1 MKSLARFI
9 THHPGWVLGGL
20 ALITLFFAAFVTKIE
35 FLSDYS
41 KMLPQN
47 DPVIAQYRQARELFG
62 SQSVFM
68 LAMAEPEGSVLDLPS
83 LQKLYAITQELAQL
97 VERGWLEDVIS
108 PANVE
113 VVRGTTVALEVGPL
127 LPGPPETEE
136 DAAAFRARALA
147 ERQLVGSLILEDGSA
162 VVLVLNVHPDFED
175 REDVLSS
182 ILATLEDIQARYSD
196 PEEFYVT
203 GDAPLL
209 VYVSRYMRGDLG
221 LLLPV
226 VVGVVGAVL
235 FLSFRLWRG
244 VFLPLAVVLVAVIW
258 TLGFMALLGVKLTM
272 ISTFLPMLLVAVG
285 SAYGIHVV
293 NDYLQRAAGGGVRR
307 RLVQATL
314 REMFPP
320 VLGAALTT
328 AAGFLT
334 LLSAF
339 FRPNREFGAFAAFG
353 VLVAFS
359 LTMTLIPA
367 LLVLLP
373 LPVRRGASRSS
384 SQGLSQR
391 VAEVVGRRRGRTL
404 LLAGLVVAAFLGGV
418 PFLTVES
425 DMAKY
430 FPADSPVIQG
440 MDFVEERFGGSQ
452 RLSVILEAGTAD
464 AFKDPSLL
472 RLLDRLQTFLEAQA
486 GVGHTDSLADLVK
499 ETHYTLRGDDARY
512 YTIPDS
518 PQAVAQLL
526 FLYQLGGGEALT
538 GYVTEDFS
546 RAQVT
551 ARVRSLGMVGFSRL
565 VRAVE
570 GFLAQELPPGVS
582 GYVTGSPSIYIQISR
597 KLIQSQIASLG
608 TSLVGIFLIVSLL
621 MGSVVAG
628 GCALVPLVVAIAGN
642 FGIMGYSGAYLDM
655 ATVMIASLTVGIGVD
670 YAVHFLT
677 RYRRL
682 RGRGEDHPQA
692 LAETYRTAGRGIVY
706 NAFTLTAGLL
716 VLLLSHFG
724 ALRTFGWLVA
734 VTMVTSS
741 VGALLVLPAVVG
753 WIPPRRLFA
762 PDWLKKRELQP
773 VNPSEVEHEDS

>member
-1 MKSLARFI
+1 MNYLARFI
-9 THHPGWVLGGL
+9 TRHPGWVLGVL
-20 ALITLFFAAFVTKIE
+20 VAITGFFAAFVTQIE

-41 KMLPQN
+41 QMLPQD
-47 DPVIAQYRQARELFG
+47 DPVVAQYRRARELFG

-68 LAMAEPEGSVLDLPS
+68 LAMAEPGGSVLDLPS
-83 LQKLYAITQELAQL
+83 LQKLYAITQELERL
-97 VERGWLEDVIS
+97 VEQGWLEEVIS

-113 VVRGTTVALEVGPL
+113 VVRGTALALEVGPL
-127 LPGPPETEE
+127 LPGPPQTEE
-136 DAAAFRARALA
+136 EAAAFRTRALA
-147 ERQLVGSLILEDGSA
+147 ERQLAGSLLLEDGTA

-182 ILATLEDIQARYSD
+182 ILAVLEDIQARYSG

-209 VYVSRYMRGDLG
+209 VYVNRYMRGDLG

-226 VVGVVGAVL
+226 VVGVVGTVL
-235 FLSFRLWRG
+235 LLSFRLWRG

-293 NDYLQRAAGGGVRR
+293 NDYLHRAAEGGDRR
-307 RLVQATL
+307 ELVQATL

-353 VLVAFS
+353 VLVAFG

-373 LPVRRGASRSS
+373 RPKKVGRRK
-384 SQGLSQR
+384 QGTLAPML
-391 VAEVVGRRRGRTL
+391 AELLGRRRGRTL
-404 LLAGLVVAAFLGGV
+404 AIAALVVAVFLGGV

-452 RLSVILEAGTAD
+452 RLSVILEAEAAD

-472 RLLDRLQTFLEAQA
+472 QLLARLQAFLETQT
-486 GVGHTDSLADLVK
+486 GVGDTDSLADLVK
-499 ETHYTLRGDDARY
+499 ETHFTLRGDAPQY

-518 PQAVAQLL
+518 AQAVAQLL
-526 FLYQLGGGEALT
+526 LLYELGGGEALT
-538 GYVTEDFS
+538 GYVTDDFS

-565 VRAVE
+565 VRTVE
-570 GFLAQELPPGVS
+570 EFLARELPPGVR

-597 KLIQSQIASLG
+597 KLIQSQIVSLG

-621 MGSVVAG
+621 MGSLVAG
-628 GCALVPLVVAIAGN
+628 GCALVPLIVAIAGN

-677 RYRRL
+677 RYRKL
-682 RGRGEDHPQA
+682 RARGEDHPRA
-692 LAETYRTAGRGIVY
+692 LAGTYRTAGRGIVY
-706 NAFTLTAGLL
+706 NALTITAGLL

-753 WIPPRRLFA
+753 WIAPERLFA
-762 PDWLKKRELQP
+762 PEWLRKLRPQP
-773 VNPSEVEHEDS
+773 TNLSEVEHEDS